1 MPSYLCEYCST
12 RLPTRQGLNSHV
24 EQSRICSKQHYE
36 RYIAASSESESDGSA
51 ADAQSDI
58 EMDPVQQMESAETAA
73 ENEQVSEDEMED
85 DTFDP
90 PMNPDP
96 LNDSGPA
103 ISPTGPQDPQS
114 AKRPR
119 ATVEEVEDE
128 DDRWTQEF
136 PAELAA
142 GAVLAECQTQFE
154 RLRQK
159 QKQENSAPWAPFE
172 TEEEWELARWL
183 MTSGLSQ
190 GKTDNFLKLKAVREG
205 INPSFHNNRSFLQR
219 IDVLLEGSQWFCH
232 TFELK
237 GDELD
242 ADGNPKTEIVEM
254 WHRDPLECVRELL
267 GNPSFSGQA
276 YEPRRVFKNSR
287 TGNTERLPKG
297 STLAPII
304 ISSDNTQLTRFSGDQ
319 QAWPPLK
326 AAGNDGVQMDCAD
339 RFVRMMFPILSVY
352 IADYPEQCLVACCKE
367 NSCPRCLVLPKAR
380 GSTYPPKFVDQNLRP
395 INPFWSDLPHCDIF
409 SCMTPDILHEL
420 HNGIFR
426 DHIVSWATSAT
437 AGTGD
442 EIDRRFRAMSPHPSL
457 RHFKKGIA
465 LTSQWTGAERKNMEK
480 VFLGVLA
487 NATDPAVQR
496 AVRGIIDFIY
506 YAHFETHCDESL
518 ALMDAAWAAFHDNK
532 DIFILLEICK
542 HFDINKLHKIKHYTD
557 SIRSR
562 GTADGF
568 NTENTERL
576 HIDLAKIGY
585 STTNKKAYT
594 RQMTVWLRRQEA
606 VYKFG
611 MYLQWAVPGYIADIE
626 SAEAGKIDDGDDPPE
641 PVPVPQEHEDSD
653 DEGELEEPHGPVA
666 SVPTYSVAKK
676 PGFPRLT
683 VASISADFHAPDF
696 IPHLAR
702 FLDTKSIIP
711 RLIPTNNSTFPVYK
725 HLSLTLPRVSE
736 ATSHDV
742 QDKIKAVKSEPFK
755 MTSKGVRQAKPG
767 QFDTILAGIH
777 PRADGMSPTD
787 GLCVARV
794 RVIFRLPDDFGIYSD
809 PLAYVDWFKPLQS
822 PVTNVG
828 MHQVSLSS
836 RSHHQN
842 SSIIPITD
850 IVRSCHLIPI
860 FGRSANPTW
869 TTDNVLD
876 QCKSFYLNPYLRHH
890 NFFVFRYLAAEEHN
904 VRTRLLGRAGR

>member
-12 RLPTRQGLNSHV
+12 WLPTRQGLNSHV

-36 RYIAASSESESDGSA
+36 RYMATSSESESDGSA
-51 ADAQSDI
+51 ADAQ
-58 EMDPVQQMESAETAA
+58 
-73 ENEQVSEDEMED
+73 
-85 DTFDP
+85 
-90 PMNPDP
+90 
-96 LNDSGPA
+96 
-103 ISPTGPQDPQS
+103 
-114 AKRPR
+114 K
-119 ATVEEVEDE
+119 EVEDE

-154 RLRQK
+154 RLQQK
-159 QKQENSAPWAPFE
+159 QKQENGAPWAPFE

-190 GKTDNFLKLKAVREG
+190 GKTDNFLKLKAVWEG
-205 INPSFHNNRSFLQR
+205 INPSFHNNCSFLQR
-219 IDVLLEGSQWFCH
+219 IDALLEGSQWFCH

-237 GDELD
+237 GDEID

-267 GNPSFSGQA
+267 GNPSFLGQA
-276 YEPRRVFKNSR
+276 YEPRRVFKNSDGTNREYSEMCTADWWWYIQRGPASMAVYITIGNIDKETWR
-287 TGNTERLPKG
+287 TP
-297 STLAPII
+297 
-304 ISSDNTQLTRFSGDQ
+304 SSRATVLLGYIPVCKLETFSAKKCLGVGHQLFHDS
-319 QAWPPLK
+319 
-326 AAGNDGVQMDCAD
+326 GNDGVRMDCAD
-339 RFVRMMFPILSVY
+339 GFVRMMFPILSVY

-367 NSCPRCLVLPKAR
+367 NSCPCCLVLLKAR

-420 HNGIFR
+420 HNDVFGN
-426 DHIVSWATSAT
+426 HIVSWATSAM

-442 EIDRRFRAMSPHPSL
+442 EIDRCFRAMSPHPSL

-506 YAHFETHCDESL
+506 YAHFEIIATT
-518 ALMDAAWAAFHDNK
+518 WAAFHDNK
-532 DIFILLEICK
+532 DIFILLEIRK

-557 SIRSR
+557 SIHSR
-562 GTADGF
+562 GTADGV

-585 STTNKKAYT
+585 STTNNKAYT

-611 MYLQWAVPGYIADIE
+611 MYLQWAVPGYITDIE

-653 DEGELEEPHGPVA
+653 DQGELEEPHGPVA

-676 PGFPRLT
+676 PGFPHLT
-683 VASISADFHAPDF
+683 VASISTDFHAPDF

-711 RLIPTNNSTFPVYK
+711 RLIPTDNSTFPVYK
-725 HLSLTLPRVSE
+725 HLSLTLPRVSK

-742 QDKIKAVKSEPFK
+742 QDKIKAVK
-755 MTSKGVRQAKPG
+755 TNPG
-767 QFDTILAGIH
+767 QFDTILACVH
-777 PRADGMSPTD
+777 PQADGMSLTD
-787 GLCVARV
+787 GLRVAQV

-822 PVTNVG
+822 PVANVG

-860 FGRSANPTW
+860 FGHSANPTW

-890 NFFVFRYLAAEEHN
+890 NFFVFHYLVDIYTSRKAAEERNRWHKVIHQDIKDLMIIDGSSRDHN
-904 VRTRLLGRAGR
+904 SGSVCTQVHSTLVAGALKGY